1 MESFDQE
8 VVQKRWKED
17 SPKLLNEFLT
27 LVKEKESL
35 EKHDY
40 EEILH
45 KVAEN
50 NNVGGGKIIHP
61 LRLAVSGMGVGPGLY
76 DILDIIG
83 KINVIKRIEKILEV
97 IK

>member
-1 MESFDQE
+1 MI
-8 VVQKRWKED
+8 
-17 SPKLLNEFLT
+17 
-27 LVKEKESL
+27 
-35 EKHDY
+35 Y

-61 LRLAVSGMGVGPGLY
+61 LRLAVSGMELVLVFRY
-76 DILDIIG
+76 LRYYR